1 MASYLLSIGD
11 RANLVLCAGIV
22 ELCQSDDALKP
33 FLNTI
38 FRRDRVGLERN
49 HQNKE
54 AMEKM
59 DQSLASLL
67 TLLSRHFLKDAAT
80 KVLEFLIRQYRWD
93 TCPYMDF

>member
-1 MASYLLSIGD
+1 MTELILCYVQ
-11 RANLVLCAGIV
+11 VLWSSAKRH
-22 ELCQSDDALKP
+22 DALKP